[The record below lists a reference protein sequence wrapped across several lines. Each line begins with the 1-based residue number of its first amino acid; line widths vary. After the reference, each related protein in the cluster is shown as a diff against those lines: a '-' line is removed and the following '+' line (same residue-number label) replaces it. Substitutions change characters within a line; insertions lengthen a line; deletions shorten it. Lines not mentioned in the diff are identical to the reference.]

1 MSLLNRL
8 PQVALLLTALAGAV
22 TGVPCSAKE
31 GFSMIK
37 TTATLQRTNPPEIY
51 IPGTRIQV
59 RATSSAAEGSSAA
72 QQLQSLLESRLLNS
86 DKRFSVDA
94 QRPQTLIE
102 ATVVE
107 NSGSDRWDRRKVLKL
122 VPAGKDEKG
131 KQKYES
137 REVEVRYRVLSHRLV
152 VAYKVTE
159 NPSRHN
165 LAANTWSE
173 EYNKDFAEG
182 NGAPEPATIE
192 GELVETIVGK
202 IVHQLAPTKEE
213 VGVLLP
219 EGSLK
224 NLNNLAKGRLWGNYL
239 EALEL
244 LAAKPSPRDE
254 SYRQYA
260 LGVANEALA
269 YAAED
274 IDATLRYLQEA
285 SSHYNQALQ
294 SNSEEKF
301 FARPFDG
308 WAATLQLKRNTSAPL
323 ERVQT
328 SLVKYQKLK
337 NFRDAPQQA
346 QAAAV
351 AAGSK
356 GLHSSGKAAQADP
369 DLLDNAGVISMVQ
382 AGLSDDI
389 VINAIKTTEKKKFDL
404 SPKGLIDLSQANV
417 SEKVIQTLQG
427 LTQKKPAKKK

>member
-1 MSLLNRL
+1 MPLRNRL
-8 PQVALLLTALAGAV
+8 PFAALFLATLG
-22 TGVPCSAKE
+22 TGVPCSAAKE
-31 GFSMIK
+31 GFSLIK
-37 TTATLQRTNPPEIY
+37 TTAILQRTNPPEIY

-59 RATSSAAEGSSAA
+59 LATSSASEGNTLT
-72 QQLQSLLESRLLNS
+72 QQLQSLLESSLLRS
-86 DKRFSVDA
+86 EKRFSVDA
-94 QRPQTLIE
+94 QNPLTLVE

-107 NSGSDRWDRRKVLKL
+107 NSGSDHWDQRKVIRN
-122 VPAGKDEKG
+122 VPAGKDDKG
-131 KQKYES
+131 KQKYEA
-137 REVEVRYRVLSHRLV
+137 REVQVRFRVLSHRLV
-152 VAYKVTE
+152 VAYKVTDR
-159 NPSRHN
+159 PSKRN

-173 EYNKDFAEG
+173 EYRKEFEEG

-192 GELVETIVGK
+192 GELAERIVDK
-202 IVHQLAPTKEE
+202 IVRQLAPTKEE

-224 NLNNLAKGRLWGNYL
+224 DLNNLAKGRLWSNYL
-239 EALEL
+239 EAIEL
-244 LAAKPSPRDE
+244 LPGKPTPKDE

-274 IDATLRYLQEA
+274 IDSSLRYLQEA

-294 SNSEEKF
+294 SNPEEKY

-308 WAATLQLKRNTSAPL
+308 WAATLQGKRNTSAPL
-323 ERVQT
+323 ERIQT

-337 NFRDAPQQA
+337 DFRDAPQAQV

-356 GLHSSGKAAQADP
+356 ALGPGGEPADP

-389 VINAIKTTEKKKFDL
+389 VINAIKTTEKTRFDL
-404 SPKGLIDLSQANV
+404 SPRGLIQLSQANV

-427 LTQKKPAKKK
+427 LAQKKPAKKK

>member
-1 MSLLNRL
+1 MSLHPRFSF
-8 PQVALLLTALAGAV
+8 ASLLLAALAGAAP
-22 TGVPCSAKE
+22 GVPCAAKE

-51 IPGTRIQV
+51 IPGTKIQV
-59 RATSSAAEGSSAA
+59 NATSSAAEGNSVV
-72 QQLQSLLESRLLNS
+72 QQLRSLLESSLLNNE
-86 DKRFSVDA
+86 KRFSVDA
-94 QRPQTLIE
+94 QHPQTLIDT
-102 ATVVE
+102 TVVE
-107 NSGSDRWDRRKVLKL
+107 NSGSDRWESRKMIKSFPTGV
-122 VPAGKDEKG
+122 KDDKG

-137 REVEVRYRVLSHRLV
+137 REVDVRFRILSHRLV
-152 VAYKVTE
+152 VAYKVTDQ
-159 NPSRHN
+159 PSRRN

-173 EYNKDFAEG
+173 EYKKDFEEG
-182 NGAPEPATIE
+182 NGAPDPATIE
-192 GELVETIVGK
+192 GQLVERIVDK
-202 IVHQLAPTKEE
+202 IVRQLAPTKEE

-239 EALEL
+239 EAIEL
-244 LAAKPSPRDE
+244 LPAKPTPKDE

-269 YAAED
+269 YDAED
-274 IDATLRYLQEA
+274 VDAALRYLQEA
-285 SSHYNQALQ
+285 SSHYNQALS
-294 SNSEEKF
+294 SNPEEKY
-301 FARPFDG
+301 FARAFDG
-308 WAATLQLKRNTSAPL
+308 WAATFQGKRNMSAPL

-337 NFRDAPQQA
+337 DFRDAPQA
-346 QAAAV
+346 QAAAS
-351 AAGSK
+351 AAASK
-356 GLHSSGKAAQADP
+356 GLDGTPADP

-389 VINAIKTTEKKKFDL
+389 VISAIKTTEKTRFDL
-404 SPKGLIDLSQANV
+404 SPKGLIQLSQANV